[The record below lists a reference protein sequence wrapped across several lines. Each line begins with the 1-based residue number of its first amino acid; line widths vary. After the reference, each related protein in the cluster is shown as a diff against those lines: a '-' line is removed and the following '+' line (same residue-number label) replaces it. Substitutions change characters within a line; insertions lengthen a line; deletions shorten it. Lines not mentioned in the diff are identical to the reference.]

1 MLQSGINLV
10 LKLFPVNGTAAA
22 AGASGVTGLEHE
34 VGNYAVEDNV
44 VVVAALGERGEV
56 LAGLGGRQAAD
67 FGGAGIR
74 E

>member
-1 MLQSGINLV
+1 MLQNGINLV
-10 LKLFPVNGTAAA
+10 LKLFPVYGTAAA
-22 AGASGVTGLEHE
+22 AGTSGVTGLEHE

-56 LAGLGGRQAAD
+56 LAGLGGRQAAG